1 MSIGNTTGKEPDP
14 IMDED
19 LKSPEELRGAM
30 KDLID
35 ASLSVSEK
43 ATVVGIAEEIE
54 VIKLRLADAIEQSQA
69 AVNLAITLQRQF
81 QQFQEQRVKEL
92 NLKVRGGSTTPE
104 DWEDGP

>member
-35 ASLSVSEK
+35 ASLSVGEK
-43 ATVVGIAEEIE
+43 ATVKGIAEEIE
-54 VIKLRLADAIEQSQA
+54 VIKLRLADVIEQSQA
-69 AVNLAITLQRQF
+69 AVNLAVTLQRQF
-81 QQFQEQRVKEL
+81 QQFEAQRAKEL

-104 DWEDGP
+104 DWEDGT

>member
-30 KDLID
+30 EDLIN
-35 ASLSVSEK
+35 ASISVSEK
-43 ATVVGIAEEIE
+43 ATVQGIAHEIE
-54 VIKLRLADAIEQSQA
+54 AIKLRLADVIEQSQA

-81 QQFQEQRVKEL
+81 QQFEAQRAKEL
-92 NLKVRGGSTTPE
+92 TLKVAGGSTTPE
-104 DWEDGP
+104 DIEDGS